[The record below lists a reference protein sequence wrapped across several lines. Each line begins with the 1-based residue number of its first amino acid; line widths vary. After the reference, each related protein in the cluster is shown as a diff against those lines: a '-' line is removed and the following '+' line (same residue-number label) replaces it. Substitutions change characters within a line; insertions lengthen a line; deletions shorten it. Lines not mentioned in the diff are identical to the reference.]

1 MRHRHCTKW
10 NSAADCMGA
19 LLPPFSRRSG
29 YLRTHC
35 PPFRTR
41 ARAPNRRARRAPQRG
56 LSLSP
61 SPAPP
66 PPSAAA
72 LFLHLSVPARSRSAR
87 SIPRSFVQSAWVS
100 HSVHTH
106 GRQIK
111 SKWQTRSNSSKVDRA
126 HQDPSPRI
134 LEDPLSQ
141 LTPAQDCRRCRR
153 RPLPLR
159 SPGRGPKKAQNRVHP
174 EEPVCTSAFSGHHST
189 SLLSQLSVA

>member
-1 MRHRHCTKW
+1 MELCRRLHGRPPASLLTAKR
-10 NSAADCMGA
+10 
-19 LLPPFSRRSG
+19 LPPHAHALPSLPNS
-29 YLRTHC
+29 
-35 PPFRTR
+35 R
-41 ARAPNRRARRAPQRG
+41 ARSQSTGETSATTG
-56 LSLSP
+56 SLSP
-61 SPAPP
+61 EPP

-72 LFLHLSVPARSRSAR
+72 LFLHLSVPARSRSVR

-159 SPGRGPKKAQNRVHP
+159 SPGRGPKKAQTRTHP